1 MKRLEHN
8 RTFQAFKIKSKQKW
22 TPHET
27 HQILDTFIDLVEKDT
42 DNVKTR
48 KTKNP
53 KPSLTKEEKT
63 AMEKLVE
70 RTDIIIT
77 NADKGGAIVIMNTD
91 VYIN

>member
-1 MKRLEHN
+1 MNIIEP
-8 RTFQAFKIKSKQKW
+8 FKIKSKQKW
-22 TPHET
+22 TPQET
-27 HQILDTFIDLVEKDT
+27 HHILDTFIDLVEKDT

-70 RTDIIIT
+70 RTDIVIT